1 MTLRMA
7 KGCAASM
14 LPLRRSRG
22 ADGAPRRTDRTPT
35 LITTMT
41 DARAFRLDDDFLPRI
56 GTAPPGEV
64 AGRRD
69 TVSSVRWEIVLVF
82 AITLGMSG
90 LRSLVSII
98 ETQIK
103 AHQAQVS
110 LGQMRVS
117 VAAPKSSVN
126 IIDLVYQLL
135 SIVQGLAW
143 GGLGLYLLWRA
154 GASLSRHLGLNLR
167 RPGHDVA
174 AGVGLAALIGIPGLA
189 LYLIGNA
196 LGITLTVQAS
206 TMTDVWWRA
215 PVSVLIAFQNGF
227 LEECLVVGYLLVRLR
242 QLDLRPWAAL
252 AISAVLRGSY
262 HLYQGYGGFAGNVVM
277 GLVFGFVF
285 LRWRRLWPLVIAHG
299 LIDTV
304 AIVGYPLLHGHV
316 SWLP

>member
-1 MTLRMA
+1 MTEA
-7 KGCAASM
+7 
-14 LPLRRSRG
+14 
-22 ADGAPRRTDRTPT
+22 RT
-35 LITTMT
+35 
-41 DARAFRLDDDFLPRI
+41 FRLDDEFLPSI
-56 GTAPPGEV
+56 GSTPPEPGS
-64 AGRRD
+64 GRRD
-69 TVSSVRWEIVLVF
+69 TARSVRWEIVLVF
-82 AITLGMSG
+82 VITLGMSG
-90 LRSLVSII
+90 LRSLVGII

-103 AHQAQVS
+103 AHQAQIS
-110 LGQMRVS
+110 LSQVHVS
-117 VAAPKSSVN
+117 VAAPKSSVGLV
-126 IIDLVYQLL
+126 DLVYQLL
-135 SIVQGLAW
+135 AIAQGLAW

-154 GASLSRHLGLNLR
+154 GASLSKHLGLNLR
-167 RPGHDVA
+167 RPWHDAA

-189 LYLIGNA
+189 LYLIGNK
-196 LGITLTVQAS
+196 LGITLTVEAS

-252 AISAVLRGSY
+252 LISAVLRGSY

-277 GLVFGFVF
+277 GLVFGFAF
-285 LRWRRLWPLVIAHG
+285 LRWRRLWPLVLAHG

>member
-1 MTLRMA
+1 
-7 KGCAASM
+7 
-14 LPLRRSRG
+14 
-22 ADGAPRRTDRTPT
+22 
-35 LITTMT
+35 
-41 DARAFRLDDDFLPRI
+41 
-56 GTAPPGEV
+56 
-64 AGRRD
+64 
-69 TVSSVRWEIVLVF
+69 
-82 AITLGMSG
+82 
-90 LRSLVSII
+90 
-98 ETQIK
+98 
-103 AHQAQVS
+103 
-110 LGQMRVS
+110 
-117 VAAPKSSVN
+117 
-126 IIDLVYQLL
+126 
-135 SIVQGLAW
+135 
-143 GGLGLYLLWRA
+143 
-154 GASLSRHLGLNLR
+154 
-167 RPGHDVA
+167 VA